1 MDLVVLSSPAE
12 RRPKMAKVDYE
23 RIGFGMS
30 LPGDLLDII
39 DERATKEHR
48 SRINMIEVLVR
59 ATLDEENNT

>member
-1 MDLVVLSSPAE
+1 
-12 RRPKMAKVDYE
+12 MAKVDYE

-59 ATLDEENNT
+59 ATLDEENNS